1 MGHLTERPRPEQ
13 SGSQSVSQ
21 AEWISGAVE
30 TLLSHY
36 FQPKSPIE
44 VKEAALEDWVR
55 DLLHI
60 PQRDISYAMG
70 WWRRN
75 QPRKRPG
82 PGDIARVAR
91 EHGKKNVKNGTRG
104 DPSRLS
110 PDEAAM
116 LHEHILPMARQ
127 WLTHPE
133 LRHHGEKTLEYWGE
147 GA

>member
-1 MGHLTERPRPEQ
+1 MGDLTERPQPEQ

-60 PQRDISYAMG
+60 PQRDISYAIG

-75 QPRKRPG
+75 QPRNRPG
-82 PGDIARVAR
+82 P
-91 EHGKKNVKNGTRG
+91 GKKNVKDGTRG
-104 DPSRLS
+104 DPTALS
-110 PDEAAM
+110 PDQAAM